1 MATTFDIQLPHYSR
15 GFHLITRDIIS
26 QLPAL
31 PESGLLVIFIKHTS
45 AGLTINE
52 NADPDVRHD
61 FQTFTIP
68 IKNHRLNLGTWQ
80 GVYLCEFRDGG
91 DTRKLSITIL

>member
-31 PESGLLVIFIKHTS
+31 PESGLLVVFIKHTS

-61 FQTFTIP
+61 FQTFFNKLVPDGWEIL
-68 IKNHRLNLGTWQ
+68 KRNSL
-80 GVYLCEFRDGG
+80 YLCIIYRRSVKF
-91 DTRKLSITIL
+91 I

>member
-52 NADPDVRHD
+52 NVKNCKTAEPQR
-61 FQTFTIP
+61 IP
-68 IKNHRLNLGTWQ
+68 PF
-80 GVYLCEFRDGG
+80 YEA
-91 DTRKLSITIL
+91 S